1 VPRVE
6 RLTDTCT
13 GSRVSIDPFVSF
25 FCYKY
30 APSVPK
36 KLAARRFFAIRPKLA
51 SPETK
56 SRAAVDNR
64 RNFNVLKAR
73 S

>member
-1 VPRVE
+1 MRAV
-6 RLTDTCT
+6 
-13 GSRVSIDPFVSF
+13 GSE
-25 FCYKY
+25 KN
-30 APSVPK
+30 
-36 KLAARRFFAIRPKLA
+36 LRRFFRDPPKLA
-51 SPETK
+51 SQETR

>member
-1 VPRVE
+1 
-6 RLTDTCT
+6 L
-13 GSRVSIDPFVSF
+13 
-25 FCYKY
+25 
-30 APSVPK
+30 
-36 KLAARRFFAIRPKLA
+36 RRFFAIPQNTRLKQQ
-51 SPETK
+51 K

>member
-1 VPRVE
+1 MF
-6 RLTDTCT
+6 T
-13 GSRVSIDPFVSF
+13 GLLFRSL
-25 FCYKY
+25 CELLW
-30 APSVPK
+30 APSVGSEETCGAFRDTPK
-36 KLAARRFFAIRPKLA
+36 TRV
-51 SPETK
+51 SSNK